1 MRSRHEAPRPT
12 SCYRWPGASF
22 ELIASQGLLKELER
36 ALAYPKLRP
45 HISEPDA
52 ADLVRWLAGSASVVL
67 DPDSDPPV
75 RSHDPDD
82 G

>member
-12 SCYRWPGASF
+12 SCDRWPGASF
-22 ELIASQGLLKELER
+22 ELIAFQGLLKELER

-52 ADLVRWLAGSASVVL
+52 ADLVRSLAGSASVVL